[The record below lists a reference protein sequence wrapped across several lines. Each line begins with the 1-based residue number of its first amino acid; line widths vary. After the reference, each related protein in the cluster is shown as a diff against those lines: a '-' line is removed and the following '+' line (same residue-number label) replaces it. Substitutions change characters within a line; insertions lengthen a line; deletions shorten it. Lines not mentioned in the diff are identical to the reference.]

1 MLPSS
6 IGDIGGDDGIGGS
19 DDMCGDVGDVA
30 AAVTTSADWIISNI
44 VNGSAGGTVVVT
56 DDDDG
61 GTGDGGLD
69 GSKDATENSV
79 GSTAS

>member
-1 MLPSS
+1 M
-6 IGDIGGDDGIGGS
+6 GGPDDR
-19 DDMCGDVGDVA
+19 CGDVGVVAGAGA
-30 AAVTTSADWIISNI
+30 AATTSADWIISNI
-44 VNGSAGGTVVVT
+44 VNGNAGGAVIVT

-69 GSKDATENSV
+69 GSKDVAENSV